1 MSGSFSPGPASL
13 AHGFCFLV
21 APVAEPPT
29 IRRRFELC
37 GCTSGLSAVWVTC
50 AAVGVLANAGE
61 AQTAVA
67 SAGSDRDVIA
77 VILPLGAVSMG
88 LPEPVPAG

>member
-13 AHGFCFLV
+13 AHGFCFLI
-21 APVAEPPT
+21 APVAEPPP

-50 AAVGVLANAGE
+50 ALWAYLRTLVKHRRRWS
-61 AQTAVA
+61 VA
-67 SAGSDRDVIA
+67 ALVKNGT
-77 VILPLGAVSMG
+77 G
-88 LPEPVPAG
+88 